1 MSLEYDLNVEL
12 IMDRLNT
19 SVESASLSTL
29 DAMVEDI
36 RPYVPYNTGELD
48 SSVVVDEESMCIV
61 WDADYAQYAYD
72 LPKDSNFN
80 RDVHPNATS
89 DWVNEARQSYE
100 DKWIEDF
107 KKSFSDSFGGDE

>member
-12 IMDRLNT
+12 IIDRLNT
-19 SVESASLSTL
+19 SMESASLSTL
-29 DAMVEDI
+29 DNMVEDI

-48 SSVVVDEESMCIV
+48 SSVVVDESSMCIV

-72 LPKDSNFN
+72 LPKDSNFK
-80 RDVHPNATS
+80 RDVHPDATS

-107 KKSFSDSFGGDE
+107 RESFRDSFGGDE

>member
-12 IMDRLNT
+12 IIDRLNT
-19 SVESASLSTL
+19 SMESASLSTL
-29 DAMVEDI
+29 DNMVEDI
-36 RPYVPYNTGELD
+36 RPYVPYKTGELD
-48 SSVVVDEESMCIV
+48 SSVVVDESSMCIV
-61 WDADYAQYAYD
+61 WDTDYAGYVYN
-72 LPKDSNFN
+72 LPIDSNFN

-107 KKSFSDSFGGDE
+107 RESFRDSFGGDE